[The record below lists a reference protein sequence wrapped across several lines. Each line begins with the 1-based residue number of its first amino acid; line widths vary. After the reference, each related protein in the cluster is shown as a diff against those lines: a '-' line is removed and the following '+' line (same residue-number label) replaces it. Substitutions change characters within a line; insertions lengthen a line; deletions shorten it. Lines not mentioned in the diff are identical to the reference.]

1 VVSLLGK
8 LRSADAQ
15 VLTDEIDAVEHF
27 AMMARDDHQFAKVN
41 RIGLDERGELRP
53 DDLHLMWGAGGE

>member
-15 VLTDEIDAVEHF
+15 VLTDEIDVVEHL
-27 AMMARDDHQFAKVN
+27 AIMARDDHQF
-41 RIGLDERGELRP
+41 G
-53 DDLHLMWGAGGE
+53 